1 MQELFNSHLVLHG
14 ETTRNS
20 RGRKEEVRWL
30 EGEVSWLGCE
40 GHGGQSVTSKA
51 NLEVQECL
59 PVSKLFNQEKRSKKK
74 KMVKTG
80 KVMTIIES
88 EILSLICFI
97 VKNKVMNFRISVKH
111 VGEFFLFE
119 PTVA

>member
-30 EGEVSWLGCE
+30 EGEVSWLE
-40 GHGGQSVTSKA
+40 GEGELVGRRGEVVGRRGGAGWDVRVIGGGQSFTSKA

-74 KMVKTG
+74 KK
-80 KVMTIIES
+80 KWS
-88 EILSLICFI
+88 
-97 VKNKVMNFRISVKH
+97 H
-111 VGEFFLFE
+111 W
-119 PTVA
+119 